1 MVEGRQMVGRD
12 MMCKR
17 GKGSPPATS
26 RSFHRTPL
34 YLCAN
39 KSIFQ
44 RPPLPPR
51 RIAVPILCRVISG
64 DMWDGVPL
72 PPLPLPFPH
81 MAAHMAPMGMGNDD
95 GQTNGPCH
103 AATNRQVGQ
112 PQDPQPYA
120 VHISSPTAVCKP
132 STQWQAGR
140 VPCNGPERFRAIPL
154 AHRKAAVPTGK
165 VLCLCGAL
173 RQPAGKIV

>member
-1 MVEGRQMVGRD
+1 MVGRD

-81 MAAHMAPMGMGNDD
+81 MAAHMAPMGMGMMMDRPMGPVMPPPIDRWVSPKTRSLMQSTSAVRQLCASLARNGKQGECLAM
-95 GQTNGPCH
+95 GQKDSEPFPWPIARRLSLLARC
-103 AATNRQVGQ
+103 
-112 PQDPQPYA
+112 YA
-120 VHISSPTAVCKP
+120 CA
-132 STQWQAGR
+132 
-140 VPCNGPERFRAIPL
+140 EL
-154 AHRKAAVPTGK
+154 
-165 VLCLCGAL
+165 
-173 RQPAGKIV
+173 